1 MSVLQG
7 AYRVLVTGAAGG
19 SQGATGRLLTHLLLE
34 RGVKVRAFV
43 RSSDDRAAS
52 LQAAG
57 AEVQCLKRSRQLE
70 YRSNRERF
78 HVSWLQIS

>member
-1 MSVLQG
+1 M
-7 AYRVLVTGAAGG
+7 TGAAGG
-19 SQGATGRLLTHLLLE
+19 SQGATGRLLTHLLLK

-57 AEVQCLKRSRQLE
+57 AEVQRL
-70 YRSNRERF
+70 
-78 HVSWLQIS
+78 